1 MKRLL
6 DIVIVLLIAPL
17 AIFLSIFVAIAIKL
31 DSPGPVVYWSTRVG
45 QYGKPFQMPKFRSM
59 AVGAPVCEAEKNPET
74 QSYITKV
81 GAFIRKTSLD
91 ELPQLWCVLKGDMS
105 LIGPRPVLPIVT
117 SVLEM
122 RKAAGVDQLKPG
134 ISGWAQVNGR
144 TTITDEEKVALDT
157 EYLHKQSVWFDLK
170 IMALTILKVLEREDI
185 VR

>member
-6 DIVIVLLIAPL
+6 DIVIVILIAPL

-31 DSPGPVVYWSTRVG
+31 DSPGPIVYWSTRVG

-105 LIGPRPVLPIVT
+105 LIGPAYCDF
-117 SVLEM
+117 S
-122 RKAAGVDQLKPG
+122 
-134 ISGWAQVNGR
+134 SGN
-144 TTITDEEKVALDT
+144 EKGCRCGSIKTRYFRLG
-157 EYLHKQSVWFDLK
+157 SS
-170 IMALTILKVLEREDI
+170 
-185 VR
+185 

>member
-6 DIVIVLLIAPL
+6 DIVIVILIAPL

-81 GAFIRKTSLD
+81 GASSLD

-122 RKAAGVDQLKPG
+122 RKATGVDRLKPG

-170 IMALTILKVLEREDI
+170 IMALTVLKVLEREDV

>member
-1 MKRLL
+1 M
-6 DIVIVLLIAPL
+6 
-17 AIFLSIFVAIAIKL
+17 
-31 DSPGPVVYWSTRVG
+31 
-45 QYGKPFQMPKFRSM
+45 
-59 AVGAPVCEAEKNPET
+59 
-74 QSYITKV
+74 
-81 GAFIRKTSLD
+81 
-91 ELPQLWCVLKGDMS
+91 KGDMS

-170 IMALTILKVLEREDI
+170 IMALTVLKVLEREDI

>member
-134 ISGWAQVNGR
+134 ISGWLKLMAEQ
-144 TTITDEEKVALDT
+144 
-157 EYLHKQSVWFDLK
+157 QSQMKKRWLW
-170 IMALTILKVLEREDI
+170 ILNTFINNPFGLI
-185 VR
+185 

>member
-1 MKRLL
+1 MFIGPLVSGNTVNPFKCPNSDRWLSALL
-6 DIVIVLLIAPL
+6 YA
-17 AIFLSIFVAIAIKL
+17 KL
-31 DSPGPVVYWSTRVG
+31 
-45 QYGKPFQMPKFRSM
+45 K
-59 AVGAPVCEAEKNPET
+59 KNPET

-122 RKAAGVDQLKPG
+122 RKAAGVDRLKPG

-170 IMALTILKVLEREDI
+170 IMALTVFKVLEREDI